1 MITPES
7 MQELQRLLLTKQP
20 SGSAS
25 SITPDVG
32 SITPLSPYEM
42 DRINSQQFSRDPVI
56 ANMQKLGRGIKNFLV
71 PQNTLDAMMMGILPL
86 KAAKGITPSLKKAEN
101 MGLDIKN
108 PAYHGSG
115 ADITSFRLPS
125 TKTGQTRTADT
136 GIFFSSSPR
145 VASSFGNKNRKGGA
159 SIYPVF
165 TKSKDYLQIIP
176 TEKGML
182 WSELKVNKLNV
193 TFPNGE
199 VKKASEVFNLSPDL
213 IISTDDLSRLAKGV
227 NNKGLIIKDIVDIG
241 IGTTS
246 RFSDATNYLNKIGYR
261 SALPSRTLE
270 DQTINAKI
278 PKEIMDKAF
287 EYASKIREKPSD
299 ITVVFD
305 PSTIRS
311 TFAKFDPK
319 KASSSNILAG
329 VGGLSLLSTNQNK
342 E

>member
-56 ANMQKLGRGIKNFLV
+56 ANMQKLGRGIKDFLV
-71 PQNTLDAMMMGILPL
+71 PQNTLDAMMMGIVPL
-86 KAAKGITPSLKKAEN
+86 KVAKGITPSLKKAKE
-101 MGLDIKN
+101 MGFDIKN
-108 PAYHGSG
+108 PAYHGSS
-115 ADITSFRLPS
+115 ADITSFKLPS
-125 TKTGQTRTADT
+125 TKTGQIRTADT

-145 VASSFGNKNRKGGA
+145 VASSYSNTNKSGS

-165 TKSKDYLQIIP
+165 TKSKDYLQINP
-176 TEKGML
+176 TKKGMNWDQL
-182 WSELKVNKLNV
+182 EVNKLNV

-199 VKKASEVFNLSPDL
+199 VKKASEVFNLSPNEIL
-213 IISTDDLSRLAKGV
+213 STDDLSRLAKGV
-227 NNKGLIIKDIVDIG
+227 NNKGLIIKDIVDVG
-241 IGTTS
+241 PGTAS
-246 RFSDATNYLNKIGYR
+246 RFNDATNYLNKMGYR
-261 SALPSRTLE
+261 SALPQRTLE

-278 PKEIMDKAF
+278 PKEIMDKAY

-311 TFAKFDPK
+311 TFAKFDPT
-319 KASSSNILAG
+319 KASSSNLLAG
-329 VGGLSLLSTNQNK
+329 VGGLSLLATNQNK
-342 E
+342 EQ